1 MAISDSQKLDFVW
14 KKLGYGAAKTDLNS
28 NKLAANEAIV
38 SPLLLRGDKIL
49 TEVSSVPAVIPA
61 TSSSIVTVYSTPV
74 ECTNDATAS
83 ANRTWKTDLTDWITP
98 EFGST
103 YLVKVYIHTSGD
115 AAGAASI
122 SNQVFVTGS
131 GNDDEWF
138 FDYQAGVL
146 NFIGD
151 NLPSGKSFTGKSV
164 YISGARYVGSFGLS
178 AAATDGLTIAEL
190 NDSPNVSVN
199 NASQIRFNTTDGFEL
214 TDEGSGSVLVEYTAG
229 ASNLTDLGITDG
241 TAGQVLSTDGSEN
254 YQFIDGILTGTVP
267 TGEVFAVGSTQTAFT
282 LATTPANEEAID
294 VYVDGVIQVPGA
306 SENFSVSSNTLTFT
320 SAVQAGSEVF
330 VKHRTPHATVA
341 AVNANSITNNNLNLT
356 YTSNEFTGDG
366 TTTDYTIQEE
376 HTVHSV
382 LVFVAGLL
390 VSTSTYT
397 ISGSTL
403 SFTTAPTAG
412 QDIFFRYMPV

>member
-14 KKLGYGAAKTDLNS
+14 KKLGYGAAKTDINS

-61 TSSSIVTVYSTPV
+61 TSTSIVTVYSTPV
-74 ECTNDATAS
+74 ECVNDVTAS
-83 ANRTWKTDLTDWITP
+83 ANRTWKTELTDWITP

-103 YLVKVYIHTSGD
+103 YLIKVYIHTAGD
-115 AAGAASI
+115 AAGAAGI

-131 GNDDEWF
+131 GNNDEWF

-178 AAATDGLTIAEL
+178 AVASGGLSVKEA
-190 NDSPNVSVN
+190 NDSPNVDVS
-199 NASQIRFNTTDGFEL
+199 NASAIRFNTTDGFQL

-254 YQFIDGILTGTVP
+254 YQFIDSILTGTVP
-267 TGEVFAVGSTQTAFT
+267 TGEVFAVGSIQTAFT
-282 LATTPANEEAID
+282 LATTPADAEAID

-306 SENFSVSSNTLTFT
+306 SENFSVSGNTLTFT

-366 TTTDYTIQEE
+366 TTTDYTIQAE
-376 HTVHSV
+376 HTVDSV

-403 SFTTAPTAG
+403 SFTTAPTVG

>member
-14 KKLGYGAAKTDLNS
+14 KKLGYGAAKTDLNA

-61 TSSSIVTVYSTPV
+61 TSTSIVTVYSTPV
-74 ECTNDATAS
+74 ECVNDVTAS
-83 ANRTWKTDLTDWITP
+83 ANRTWKTELTDWITP

-103 YLVKVYIHTSGD
+103 YLIKVYIHTAGD
-115 AAGAASI
+115 AAGAAGI

-131 GNDDEWF
+131 GNNDEWF

-178 AAATDGLTIAEL
+178 AVASGGLSVKEA
-190 NDSPNVSVN
+190 NDSPNVDVS
-199 NASQIRFNTTDGFEL
+199 NASAIRFNTTDGFQL

-254 YQFIDGILTGTVP
+254 YQFIDSILTGTVP
-267 TGEVFAVGSTQTAFT
+267 TGEVFAVGSIQTAFT
-282 LATTPANEEAID
+282 LATTPADAEAID

-306 SENFSVSSNTLTFT
+306 SENFSVSGNTLTFT

-366 TTTDYTIQEE
+366 TTTDYTIQAE
-376 HTVHSV
+376 HTVDSV

-403 SFTTAPTAG
+403 SFTTAPTVG

>member
-49 TEVSSVPAVIPA
+49 TEAASIPGVIPGSS
-61 TSSSIVTVYSTPV
+61 TSAVTVYSTPV

-83 ANRTWKTDLTDWITP
+83 ASRTWKTGLTDWITP

-103 YLVKVYIHTSGD
+103 YLIKVFIHTAGD
-115 AAGAASI
+115 AAGASGI
-122 SNQVFVTGS
+122 SRQVFVTGS
-131 GNDDEWF
+131 GNNDEWF

-151 NLPSGKSFTGKSV
+151 NLPNGKTFSGNSV
-164 YISGARYVGSFGLS
+164 YISGARYVGTFGLS
-178 AAATDGLTIAEL
+178 AVASGGLAVREV
-190 NDSPNVSVN
+190 NDTPNVDVT
-199 NASQIRFNTTDGFEL
+199 NASQIRFNTTNGFQL

-229 ASNLTDLGITDG
+229 ATSLTDLSITDG
-241 TAGQVLSTDGSEN
+241 TAGQVLSTDGNEN
-254 YQFIDGILTGTVP
+254 YSFTDSILTGTVP
-267 TGEVFAVGSTQTAFT
+267 TGEVFAVGSSQTAFT
-282 LATTPANEEAID
+282 LATTPANAEAID
-294 VYVDGVIQVPGA
+294 VYVDGVIQVPGG
-306 SENFSVSSNTLTFT
+306 SENFQVSSNTLTFT
-320 SAVQAGSEVF
+320 SAVQSGSEVF

-341 AVNANSITNNNLNLT
+341 AVNANAITNNNLNLT
-356 YTSNEFTGDG
+356 YTSHEFTGDG
-366 TTTDYTIQEE
+366 TTTGYTIQAE
-376 HTVHSV
+376 HTIHSV

-390 VSTSTYT
+390 VSTTTYT

-403 SFTTAPTAG
+403 TFTTAPTVG

>member
-14 KKLGYGAAKTDLNS
+14 KKLGYGAAKTDLNA

-61 TSSSIVTVYSTPV
+61 TSTSIVTVYSTPV
-74 ECTNDATAS
+74 ECVNDVTAS
-83 ANRTWKTDLTDWITP
+83 ANRTWKTELTDWITP

-103 YLVKVYIHTSGD
+103 YLIKVYIHTAGD
-115 AAGAASI
+115 AAGAAGI

-131 GNDDEWF
+131 GNNDEWF

-151 NLPSGKSFTGKSV
+151 NLPSGKTFTGKSV

-178 AAATDGLTIAEL
+178 AVASGGLSVKEA
-190 NDSPNVSVN
+190 NDSPNVDVT
-199 NASQIRFNTTDGFEL
+199 NASQIRFNTTDGFQL

-241 TAGQVLSTDGSEN
+241 TAGQVLSTDGNEN
-254 YQFIDGILTGTVP
+254 YSFQDSILTGTVP
-267 TGEVFAVGSTQTAFT
+267 TGEVFNPASNQTAFT
-282 LATTPANEEAID
+282 LATTPADAEAID
-294 VYVDGVIQVPGA
+294 VYVDGVIQVPGL
-306 SENFSVSSNTLTFT
+306 SENFSVSGNTLTFT

-366 TTTDYTIQEE
+366 TTTDYTIQAE
-376 HTVHSV
+376 HTVDSV

-403 SFTTAPTAG
+403 SFTTAPTVG

>member
-1 MAISDSQKLDFVW
+1 MAISDSQTLDFVW
-14 KKLGYGAAKTDLNS
+14 KKLGYGAAKTDINS

-61 TSSSIVTVYSTPV
+61 TSTSIVTVYSTPV
-74 ECTNDATAS
+74 ECVNDVTAS
-83 ANRTWKTDLTDWITP
+83 ANRTWKTELTDWITP

-103 YLVKVYIHTSGD
+103 YLIKVYIHTAGD
-115 AAGAASI
+115 AAGAAGI

-131 GNDDEWF
+131 GNNDEWF

-178 AAATDGLTIAEL
+178 AVASGGLSVKEA
-190 NDSPNVSVN
+190 NDSPNVDVS
-199 NASQIRFNTTDGFEL
+199 NASAIRFNTTDGFQL

-254 YQFIDGILTGTVP
+254 YQFIDSILTGTVP
-267 TGEVFAVGSTQTAFT
+267 TGEVFAVGSIQTAFT
-282 LATTPANEEAID
+282 LATTPADAEAID

-306 SENFSVSSNTLTFT
+306 SENFSVSGNTLTFT

-366 TTTDYTIQEE
+366 TTTDYTIQAE
-376 HTVHSV
+376 HTVDSV

-403 SFTTAPTAG
+403 SFTTAPTVG

>member
-49 TEVSSVPAVIPA
+49 TEVSSVPSVIPA
-61 TSSSIVTVYSTPV
+61 TSNSIVTVYSTPV

-83 ANRTWKTDLTDWITP
+83 ANRTWKTNLTDWLTP

-103 YLVKVYIHTSGD
+103 YLIKVYIHTSGD
-115 AAGAASI
+115 AAGAAGI

-164 YISGARYVGSFGLS
+164 YIAGARYVGSFGLS

-190 NDSPNVSVN
+190 NDNPNVNVS
-199 NASQIRFNTTDGFEL
+199 NASQIRFNTTDGFQL

-254 YQFIDGILTGTVP
+254 YQFIDSILTGTVP
-267 TGEVFAVGSTQTAFT
+267 TGEVFAVASIQTAFT

-306 SENFSVSSNTLTFT
+306 SENFSVSGNTLTFT
-320 SAVQAGSEVF
+320 SAVQVGSEVF

-366 TTTDYTIQEE
+366 TTTDYTIQAE
-376 HTVHSV
+376 HSVHSV

>member
-14 KKLGYGAAKTDLNS
+14 KKLGYGAAKTDLNA

-61 TSSSIVTVYSTPV
+61 TSTSIVTVYSTPV
-74 ECTNDATAS
+74 ECVNDVTAS
-83 ANRTWKTDLTDWITP
+83 ANRTWKTELTDWITP

-103 YLVKVYIHTSGD
+103 YLIKVYIHTAGD
-115 AAGAASI
+115 AAGAAGI

-131 GNDDEWF
+131 GNNDEWF

-151 NLPSGKSFTGKSV
+151 NLPSGKTFTGKSV

-178 AAATDGLTIAEL
+178 AVASGGLSVKEA
-190 NDSPNVSVN
+190 NDSPNVDVT
-199 NASQIRFNTTDGFEL
+199 NASQIRFNTTDGFQL

-241 TAGQVLSTDGSEN
+241 TAGQVLSTDGNEN
-254 YQFIDGILTGTVP
+254 YSFQDSILTGTVP
-267 TGEVFAVGSTQTAFT
+267 TGEVFNPASNQTAFT

-306 SENFSVSSNTLTFT
+306 SENFSVSGNTLTFT

-366 TTTDYTIQEE
+366 TTTGYTIQAE
-376 HTVHSV
+376 HTVDSV

-403 SFTTAPTAG
+403 SFTTAPTVG

>member
-14 KKLGYGAAKTDLNS
+14 KKLGYGAAKTDLNA

-61 TSSSIVTVYSTPV
+61 TSTSIVTVYSTPV
-74 ECTNDATAS
+74 ECVNDVTAS
-83 ANRTWKTDLTDWITP
+83 ANRTWKTELTDWITP

-103 YLVKVYIHTSGD
+103 YLIKVYIHTAGD
-115 AAGAASI
+115 AAGAAGI

-131 GNDDEWF
+131 GNNDEWF

-151 NLPSGKSFTGKSV
+151 NLPSGKTFTGKSV

-178 AAATDGLTIAEL
+178 AVASGGLSVKEA
-190 NDSPNVSVN
+190 NDTPNVDVS
-199 NASQIRFNTTDGFEL
+199 NASAIRFNTTDGFQL

-254 YQFIDGILTGTVP
+254 YQFIDSVLTGTVP

-282 LATTPANEEAID
+282 LATTPADAEAID

-306 SENFSVSSNTLTFT
+306 SENFSVSGNTLTFT

-341 AVNANSITNNNLNLT
+341 AVNANAITNNNLNLT

-366 TTTDYTIQEE
+366 TTTDYTIQAE

-403 SFTTAPTAG
+403 SFTTAPTVG

>member
-49 TEVSSVPAVIPA
+49 TDSGSVPAVIPGSS
-61 TSSSIVTVYSTPV
+61 TSEVTVYSTPV
-74 ECTNDATAS
+74 ECTNDVTAS
-83 ANRTWKTDLTDWITP
+83 ANRTWKTNLTDWLTP

-103 YLVKVYIHTSGD
+103 YLIKVYIHTAGD
-115 AAGAASI
+115 AAGAAGI

-131 GNDDEWF
+131 GNNDEWF

-151 NLPSGKSFTGKSV
+151 NLPSGKSFSGNSV
-164 YISGARYVGSFGLS
+164 YISGARYVGTFGLS
-178 AAATDGLTIAEL
+178 AVASGGLAIKEV
-190 NDSPNVSVN
+190 NDSPNVDVT
-199 NASQIRFNTTDGFEL
+199 NASQIRFNTTDGFQL

-241 TAGQVLSTDGSEN
+241 TAGQVLSTDGSTN
-254 YQFIDGILTGTVP
+254 FQFVDSILTGTVP
-267 TGEVFAVGSTQTAFT
+267 TGEVFAPASTQTAFT
-282 LATTPANEEAID
+282 LATTPADAEAID
-294 VYVDGVIQVPGA
+294 VYVDGVIQVPGP
-306 SENFSVSSNTLTFT
+306 SENFSVSGNTLTFT

-366 TTTDYTIQEE
+366 TTTDYTIQAE

-403 SFTTAPTAG
+403 SFTTAPTVG